1 MTGRVMANLK
11 LPFEIDG
18 YRIVRRLGLGGM
30 ATVYLGIQR
39 SLGRPVAIKVLAT
52 DHTQS
57 EELVKRFEH
66 EARTIARLDH
76 PHIVNIFDVGRTSTG
91 QIYYT
96 MPYLPN
102 GDLSARNLRD
112 DESRVIEI
120 IRALADA
127 LGYAHEQGIV
137 HRDVKPENV
146 LFDKLD
152 RPLLA
157 DFGIA
162 LSEASHQPRVTREG
176 ATIGSSGYMS
186 PEQARSQPLDGRS
199 DIYSLGVLCYELLTG
214 EMPFRGPDTLSV
226 ALAHI
231 ENPVPRLPALR
242 RLWQPFIDKA
252 MAKRP
257 EARFQS
263 AEEVIAAL
271 DAIEQRI
278 RTPPTRGPMRWWR
291 AIAER
296 TAAIPRRSRALAIG
310 LLIALALASLIVLLP
325 HTADPA
331 ASPPP
336 HLAAPAATP
345 APTTVAAD
353 KSDSS
358 SPVQTAPE
366 SAPAAIGETAE
377 TAAAQP
383 AIDATAVDAMLAD
396 AKALAARG
404 RLFAPKGNNAAERYL
419 AALDADPSR
428 RDAVRGIERL
438 IAELARQTTQA
449 IERADTD
456 ATRSSIE
463 RALALADAA
472 KLRKSK
478 TFDTYRKAVR
488 DAIDKRRR
496 SGHGPFDAGELAA
509 LAPIK
514 PALAM
519 LDPREADAL
528 AADLDRPA
536 NLLRH
541 GGKFRDAGGP
551 ELALIPA
558 DSDPGDR
565 LGYPYAIGVT
575 DVTRGAYRAF
585 AQATGRPASRC
596 RESQSL
602 FARSR
607 DLGWESP
614 GFDQTDDHPV
624 VCVSWQD
631 AKAYADWLSRRTA
644 QHYRLPTQQE
654 WLRVAQTIVVAS
666 GCGSGNFSVDSCDDG
681 YANTAP
687 VAHFPATRYG
697 LYDVV
702 GNISVWTA
710 DCAEPSGS
718 GDCREHAIRGLS
730 WHDER
735 DPAQV
740 WREEKG
746 ADDIGYAT
754 TGFRILR
761 EISADNASLA
771 GPG

>member
-1 MTGRVMANLK
+1 MANLK

-102 GDLSARNLRD
+102 GDLAARNLSD
-112 DESRVIEI
+112 DESRVLEI
-120 IRALADA
+120 LRALADA

-214 EMPFRGPDTLSV
+214 EMPFHGPDTLSV

-231 ENPVPRLPALR
+231 ENPVPRLPAAR

-271 DAIEQRI
+271 DAIGQRI
-278 RTPPTRGPMRWWR
+278 RTPPAHGPMRWWR
-291 AIAER
+291 EIAER
-296 TAAIPRRSRALAIG
+296 TGAIPRRSRALAIG

-331 ASPPP
+331 ASPPRRAAVP
-336 HLAAPAATP
+336 PAPAPAATP
-345 APTTVAAD
+345 AGAMDSTPPTTTPAAAPAAVAAD
-353 KSDSS
+353 AET
-358 SPVQTAPE
+358 TA
-366 SAPAAIGETAE
+366 STIDAAAIN
-377 TAAAQP
+377 
-383 AIDATAVDAMLAD
+383 AMLTE
-396 AKALAARG
+396 AKQLAARG
-404 RLFAPKGNNAAERYL
+404 RLFAPKGGNAAERYL
-419 AALDADPSR
+419 AALKADPSQ
-428 RDAVRGIERL
+428 RDAVRGIEDL
-438 IAELARQTTQA
+438 IARLAKTTAQA
-449 IERADTD
+449 IDRADTD
-456 ATRSSIE
+456 TADSSIE

-478 TFDTYRKAVR
+478 TFDAYRKAVR
-488 DAIDKRRR
+488 EAIDKRRR
-496 SGHGPFDAGELAA
+496 KGHGPFDAGELAA
-509 LAPIK
+509 LAPLK
-514 PALAM
+514 PALAN
-519 LDPREADAL
+519 LDAHEADAL

-536 NLLRH
+536 KLLRR
-541 GGKFRDAGGP
+541 GGKFRDGAGP

-558 DSDPGDR
+558 DADPGDHFD
-565 LGYPYAIGVT
+565 YAYAIGVT
-575 DVTRGAYRAF
+575 DVTRGAYRVF
-585 AQATGRPASRC
+585 AQASGRPPSRC

-607 DLGWESP
+607 DLSWESP

-631 AKAYADWLSRRTA
+631 AKAYADWLSRRTG

-687 VAHFPATRYG
+687 VARFPATRYG

-702 GNISVWTA
+702 GNVSVWTA
-710 DCAEPSGS
+710 DCSEPVADGK
-718 GDCREHAIRGLS
+718 CREHAIRGLS
-730 WHDER
+730 WREER

-740 WREEKG
+740 WREEKAPG
-746 ADDIGYAT
+746 DLGYAT
-754 TGFRILR
+754 TGFRVLR
-761 EISADNASLA
+761 EISADNVLRA

>member
-1 MTGRVMANLK
+1 MANLK

-102 GDLSARNLRD
+102 GDLAARNLRD

-214 EMPFRGPDTLSV
+214 EMPFHGPDTLSV

-231 ENPVPRLPALR
+231 ENPVPRLPAVR

-271 DAIEQRI
+271 DAIGQRI
-278 RTPPTRGPMRWWR
+278 RTPPAHGPMRWWR
-291 AIAER
+291 EIAER
-296 TAAIPRRSRALAIG
+296 TAAIPRRTRALAIG

-331 ASPPP
+331 ASPPQR
-336 HLAAPAATP
+336 
-345 APTTVAAD
+345 VAAVATTPVTAGPAGN

-358 SPVQTAPE
+358 SPVQ
-366 SAPAAIGETAE
+366 APAEATPASVGDTARAE
-377 TAAAQP
+377 P
-383 AIDATAVDAMLAD
+383 AIDAAAIDAMLAD

-404 RLFAPKGNNAAERYL
+404 RLFAPKGSNAAERYL
-419 AALDADPSR
+419 AALEADPSR
-428 RDAVRGIERL
+428 REAVRGIESLISRL
-438 IAELARQTTQA
+438 AKQTAQA
-449 IERADTD
+449 IDRADTET
-456 ATRSSIE
+456 ANSSIE

-472 KLRKSK
+472 KLRKSR
-478 TFDTYRKAVR
+478 TLDAYRKAVH

-496 SGHGPFDAGELAA
+496 KGHGPFDAGELAA

-514 PALAM
+514 AALAN
-519 LDPREADAL
+519 LDAHEAEAL
-528 AADLDRPA
+528 ADDLARPA
-536 NLLRH
+536 KLLRT
-541 GGKFRDAGGP
+541 GGRFHDPGGP

-558 DSDPGDR
+558 DTDPGDR

-614 GFDQTDDHPV
+614 GFDQTEDHPV

-631 AKAYADWLSRRTA
+631 AKAYAEWLSRRTG

-687 VAHFPATRYG
+687 VARFPATRYG

-702 GNISVWTA
+702 GNVAVWTA
-710 DCAEPSGS
+710 DCSEASG
-718 GDCREHAIRGLS
+718 GGECRDHAIRGLS
-730 WHDER
+730 WRDER
-735 DPAQV
+735 DPAKV

-746 ADDIGYAT
+746 PGDIGYAT

-761 EISADNASLA
+761 EISVDNAALA
-771 GPG
+771 GSG